1 MSCNLIQIQ
10 DGKKVARPVTSEEE
24 YRQLRG
30 TSAQL
35 ANLRLARNGNAQAKM
50 RLVQMNYSGHYPEG
64 VVKGTKLPSKAFGF
78 DIDDTAE
85 FEKVVTM
92 LLDGGKP
99 TELAVRLGLLMLEH
113 SVNQGGHAVFKREM
127 GKTILENQVRIAT
140 ALECEMDTNAH
151 DINRVYFSTS
161 NNAEDLLFVSP
172 ELFVDAY
179 DEASVT
185 AEAQLLE
192 EREKYGREELPE
204 GAHKANK
211 HYTPWKG
218 ENPERVTEHSIGCK
232 PYVQGM
238 PTPQKSAESA
248 TEFHNGAMSPI
259 QGSES
264 EGNANND
271 RVDTLSSVMPSFQD
285 SSKNCGESSRAGSDP
300 AREETVEKS
309 DLNYLGIPYD
319 KIIQKWWEL
328 YNDGQT
334 PVKSNRDV
342 LTFELAVNL
351 RHIAGFDR
359 ETLDKVIPCYDGFP
373 HDQKMKCIDS
383 ALSEKRTQM
392 PKRLRDVLTELKK
405 EILRNDNAS
414 TWISTGSDNDNIL
427 TALEEAEQEDE
438 LFYYKRIPQS
448 ALPQGIAE
456 SIKATG
462 AKMAMPVLAV
472 TCPAIGALAT
482 DVKVLI
488 HGKETKLNMHSFV
501 VGDAASCKGDLDSVV
516 DAWMVEETMKN
527 TIYYQQEEE
536 FRAKKKAAKNAKSQ
550 PDEPHLPVRFLTM
563 NNTVA
568 NLAERL
574 ANTDGKH
581 AFSFTPEADT
591 VAQKWRSSMSDFST
605 MLRQS
610 YDGSRYDREAKSAD
624 ATTVHIDHLL
634 WNVCMCGTP
643 DALYRV
649 INNYTDGLLSRF
661 IIAHTPDNTFAPLE
675 DKPNLMT
682 DKLRDR
688 IQQIAHLL
696 PLMQGTLNLP
706 KLEERS
712 RQWVE
717 KVRREALKDDDR
729 VMARARLRDHG
740 TAMRMATCLILCAV
754 AEKLIKQHG
763 LSGAEKQLKMRPQLT
778 AEMAAKMQT
787 PAMLDAYEVMA
798 ESLIDNDMLYFR
810 EKLENANQNTGLSS
824 DRKRGGKNDRI
835 YDRLSDTFTFEQ
847 AMGAKGSGCTHNS
860 VRQMLKNW
868 RKQGLIKQVD
878 EGRYQ
883 KITNG

>member
-10 DGKKVARPVTSEEE
+10 GGKKVARPVTSEEE

-30 TSAQL
+30 TSAQQ
-35 ANLRLARNGNAQAKM
+35 ANLRSARNGNGQAKM

-78 DIDDTAE
+78 DIDDKEE
-85 FEKVVTM
+85 FEKVKA
-92 LLDGGKP
+92 LLIVDGKP
-99 TELAVRLGLLMLEH
+99 SELASELGLLMLER

-140 ALECEMDTNAH
+140 ALKCEMDTNAH

-161 NNAEDLLFVSP
+161 NDADDLLFLSP
-172 ELFVDAY
+172 ELFTDAF
-179 DEASVT
+179 DEASVK

-192 EREKYGREELPE
+192 EREKFGREELPE

-211 HYTPWKG
+211 HYTSWRG
-218 ENPERVTEHSIGCK
+218 MCLEGTTSEGSVQGTALQAGVESSGVNPAASPSSMQPVTQIVASSHVTE
-232 PYVQGM
+232 
-238 PTPQKSAESA
+238 
-248 TEFHNGAMSPI
+248 
-259 QGSES
+259 
-264 EGNANND
+264 
-271 RVDTLSSVMPSFQD
+271 D
-285 SSKNCGESSRAGSDP
+285 SSINHKPS
-300 AREETVEKS
+300 T
-309 DLNYLGIPYD
+309 LNLDYLGIPYD

-328 YNDGQT
+328 YNDRQT

-359 ETLDKVIPCYDGFP
+359 VTLDKVIPCYDGFP

-405 EILRNDNAS
+405 E
-414 TWISTGSDNDNIL
+414 NIEDEVVFK
-427 TALEEAEQEDE
+427 ALEEAEQEDE

-448 ALPQGIAE
+448 ALPQGISD

-501 VGDAASCKGDLDSVV
+501 VGDAASCKGDLDGVV

-661 IIAHTPDNTFAPLE
+661 IIAHTPDNTFVPLE

-740 TAMRMATCLILCAV
+740 TAVRMAACLILCAV

-763 LSGAEKQLKMRPQLT
+763 LSGAEKQLKMRPSLT

-787 PAMLDAYEVMA
+787 PAMLDAYEVIA

-878 EGRYQ
+878 EGHYQ
-883 KITNG
+883 KING